1 MGTYY
6 DGAAGSSGGGR
17 RNRNRSGTRNSPST
31 NRTRP
36 GNGSPDNVTDN
47 PESGKAKAA
56 GKRAIKQAHLGR
68 TIDTSYSLGS
78 KGKKGKTKGVS
89 KTHLNLSTIRGSL
102 RKSGASKAKI
112 KKVATGI
119 RSDYR
124 KARGVRDSSNSGGT
138 SGGGS
143 GNTGRGY
150 GGPSSGRTR
159 KGTPRTSGRGQ
170 GYGSRNISRGYGGR
184 RAY

>member
-6 DGAAGSSGGGR
+6 DGAAGSAGKGGGR
-17 RNRNRSGTRNSPST
+17 KKKGTSTKGST
-31 NRTRP
+31 NTTKVR
-36 GNGSPDNVTDN
+36 NGSPDNVTDN

-68 TIDTSYSLGS
+68 DIDSSYSVGS
-78 KGKKGKTKGVS
+78 KGKKGTTKGVS

-124 KARGVRDSSNSGGT
+124 KARGVRDSSKSGGT
-138 SGGGS
+138 SGGKG
-143 GNTGRGY
+143 GTGKGY
-150 GGPSSGRTR
+150 GGPSSGR
-159 KGTPRTSGRGQ
+159 KMKSTPRKT
-170 GYGSRNISRGYGGR
+170 GSKNISRGYGGR